1 MDNKKIL
8 TEIIQVR
15 DGQKKWKT
23 DVVIREISLTISI
36 NMKKLVTISCLD
48 DKIDNLALGFIFS
61 EGLIQST
68 DQILAFEY
76 FPENNWF
83 DFTLDIE
90 QKVID
95 SFLNTGEKTSGCGS
109 VLSNNSNLK
118 ENEWNK
124 IEIDSTKISQISRQF
139 QKDSKLFLETGG
151 VHAAALIRSNKI
163 LFFAEDLGRHNA
175 VDKIIGE
182 ALLEEIDLSKTI
194 LFTSGRIS
202 SEITRKIIR
211 AKIPMIV
218 SHSAPTSET
227 IRLGWKY
234 HIFIIGF
241 TRGNRFNLYTGFND
255 IIIK

>member
-8 TEIIQVR
+8 TEIIQVK
-15 DGQKKWKT
+15 DGREKWKT
-23 DVVIREISLTISI
+23 DIVIREISLTISI
-36 NMKKLVTISCLD
+36 NMKRLVSISCLD
-48 DKIDNLALGFIFS
+48 DKLDDLALGFIFS

-68 DQILAFEY
+68 NQILAFEY

-83 DFTLDIE
+83 DFTLDIKQE
-90 QKVID
+90 VID
-95 SFLNTGEKTSGCGS
+95 SFLQSGEKTSGCGS
-109 VLSNNSNLK
+109 ILSNNSNLK
-118 ENEWNK
+118 ENDWMNM
-124 IEIDSTKISQISRQF
+124 EIDSKKISEISRQF

-151 VHAAALIRSNKI
+151 VHAAALIQSNKI

-175 VDKIIGE
+175 VDKIIGK

-211 AKIPMIV
+211 ANIPMIV
-218 SHSAPTSET
+218 SHSAPTSES
-227 IRLGWKY
+227 IRLGWKH

-241 TRGNRFNLYTGFND
+241 TRGNRFNLYTGFNN
-255 IIIK
+255 IKIF

>member
-8 TEIIQVR
+8 TEIIRVK
-15 DGQKKWKT
+15 DGLKEWRS
-23 DVVIREISLTISI
+23 DLVIREISLTVSI
-36 NMKKLVTISCLD
+36 NMKRLVSISCLD
-48 DKIDNLALGFIFS
+48 EQIDNLALGYIFS

-68 DQILAFEY
+68 NQILAFEY

-90 QKVID
+90 QSVID
-95 SFLNTGEKTSGCGS
+95 SFLNSGEKTSGCGS

-118 ENEWNK
+118 NNDWLNL
-124 IEIDSTKISQISRQF
+124 EIDSKKISELSKEF
-139 QKDSKLFLETGG
+139 QQKSKLFLETGG
-151 VHAAALIRSNKI
+151 VHAAALIKSNEI

-175 VDKIIGE
+175 VDKIIGK
-182 ALLEEIDLSKTI
+182 AILEEVDFSKTI

-211 AKIPMIV
+211 AGIPMII

-234 HIFIIGF
+234 HTFIIGF
-241 TRGNRFNLYTGFND
+241 TRGNRFNLYTGFDNL
-255 IIIK
+255 IIK